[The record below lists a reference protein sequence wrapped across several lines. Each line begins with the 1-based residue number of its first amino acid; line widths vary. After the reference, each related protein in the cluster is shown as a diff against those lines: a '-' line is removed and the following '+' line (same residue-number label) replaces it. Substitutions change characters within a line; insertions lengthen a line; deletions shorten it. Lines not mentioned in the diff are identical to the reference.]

1 MGNSSKVESQKLN
14 LKMLDLETEN
24 ESLKTENAKLKL
36 ESSEL
41 RSEIQPIKSEMK
53 RMTCHFEENS
63 NGSDT
68 VHGIKSATT
77 EPALQSS
84 EENRPL
90 SKPGTETRDLPASE
104 QPNALFPLTN
114 RFSVLDNN
122 DPGNDDS
129 SLPAPRARTPNFPPN
144 LPRTN
149 QDQNTSKEDHLSS
162 THHPTPNDS
171 TSNETNSNL
180 NSIALLIDSNGK
192 YIDLDRFSPK
202 SPTHKYFTP
211 TITSTIETLKSN
223 DLRKPTHII
232 IHTGTND
239 LDKSTVSQCIYK
251 YQEMVKLV
259 SDKHP
264 SSKIIISSILIRADS
279 LDEQRPELKTK
290 LENLCAPYPNVYLVN
305 NDNISYCMTVYTTA
319 NI

>member
-1 MGNSSKVESQKLN
+1 
-14 LKMLDLETEN
+14 
-24 ESLKTENAKLKL
+24 
-36 ESSEL
+36 
-41 RSEIQPIKSEMK
+41 MK
-53 RMTCHFEENS
+53 RMKCHFEENS

-77 EPALQSS
+77 EPAPQSL
-84 EENRPL
+84 EENHPL

-104 QPNALFPLTN
+104 QPNATITLTN
-114 RFSVLDNN
+114 RFSVLDDN
-122 DPGNDDS
+122 DPGNNDT

-149 QDQNTSKEDHLSS
+149 QDQSTSKQDRLSS
-162 THHPTPNDS
+162 THRPTPNDS

-211 TITSTIETLKSN
+211 TITSATETLNSN
-223 DLRKPTHII
+223 DLGKPTLII

-239 LDKSTVSQCIYK
+239 LDRSTESQCINK

-279 LDEQRPELKTK
+279 LDQHRSELNTK
-290 LENLCAPYPNVYLVN
+290 LENLCSPYPNVHLVN
-305 NDNISYCMTVYTTA
+305 NDNISYDCLHDSKHLKRRRIGLLVPNLMGIVF
-319 NI
+319 NRI